1 MQAPDECVTMRP
13 SETEAMMRPILDLPA
28 AEAQGGPQRRKTM
41 KAMREGQPLRAAPK
55 DQVERRR
62 AYVRE
67 HWPELEDDIE
77 REGIIGVDDTL
88 WSSYLGMGARCA
100 DAVGRI
106 CWRDEPAQSRAE
118 GTGFLVANSALLTNH
133 HVIDSSE
140 TAAEFVVE
148 FGYEYDIKGGERR
161 PQLYNLDP
169 GRLLLTDETL
179 DFALVA
185 VAPARNGAEA
195 GSKRGFLPLISQ
207 VGKVRNGESLNLIHH
222 PSGDRKKVTIRESRL
237 LAIEET
243 QLQYTGDTLGG
254 SSGSPVLN
262 DQWEV
267 VGLHF
272 GGKPKRD
279 AQGRKL
285 TLSGEP
291 WQPGMAEHLKAYEF
305 NVASR
310 TSRILMN
317 LEKRVA
323 RLRGDRELL
332 RLVLQGGAP

>member
-1 MQAPDECVTMRP
+1 
-13 SETEAMMRPILDLPA
+13 MRPILDLPA
-28 AEAQGGPQRRKTM
+28 TQAQGGAQRRKTM
-41 KAMREGQPLRAAPK
+41 QAMREGQPLTAAPK
-55 DQVERRR
+55 AQLERRR
-62 AYVRE
+62 AYVRQ
-67 HWPELEDDIE
+67 HWPELEDDID
-77 REGIIGVDDTL
+77 REGIVGGMDDTL

-118 GTGFLVANSALLTNH
+118 GTGFLVSNSALLTNH
-133 HVIDSSE
+133 HVVDSSE
-140 TAAEFVVE
+140 AAAEFVVE
-148 FGYEYDIKGGERR
+148 FGYEYDTRGGERR
-161 PQLYNLDP
+161 AQLYNLDP
-169 GRLLLTDETL
+169 ERLLLTDETL

-185 VAPARNGAEA
+185 VAPARTGAEA
-195 GSKRGFLPLISQ
+195 GSKRGFLPLIGQ
-207 VGKVRNGESLNLIHH
+207 VGKVHNGESLNLIHH

-237 LAIEET
+237 LAVEET

-291 WQPGMAEHLKAYEF
+291 WEPGMAEHLKAYEF

-323 RLRGDRELL
+323 RFRGDKQLL
-332 RLVLQGGAP
+332 NLVLQGGAP